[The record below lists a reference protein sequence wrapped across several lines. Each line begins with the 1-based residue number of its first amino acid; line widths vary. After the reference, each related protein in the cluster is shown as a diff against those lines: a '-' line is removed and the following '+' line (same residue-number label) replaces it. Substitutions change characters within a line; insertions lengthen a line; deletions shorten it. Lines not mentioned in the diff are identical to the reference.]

1 MVDSSVEIARTRM
14 RPARTASRRGKYIQ
28 SRRAL
33 KVGLAFISPWI
44 LGFLAFTVIPLAT
57 SLYYSFTDY
66 NGLSVSNWVG
76 FRNYEQI
83 FTKDPYIRVALYN
96 TLYLA
101 VFGVVLG
108 GVLAFVI
115 ALLLNQ
121 KVRGIGIYRTLF
133 YLPTMLP
140 IVVSA
145 FVFTLVLDPSTG
157 VLNKVLGWFGVTG
170 PGWLFSTTW
179 SKPALII
186 LGLWGV
192 GNSVIIYL
200 AGLQDIPKHL
210 IEAATVDGAGWW
222 ARLRNVTMPL
232 LSPIIFFN
240 LLLAIIY
247 AFQNFISVFYLTSNG
262 GGSTAGGPANST
274 MTWGLLIYED
284 AFVNSQI
291 GYASAMSWL
300 MLIFVLIITALMFGM
315 SKRWVYYEGAGP
327 R

>member
-1 MVDSSVEIARTRM
+1 MVDSSVEIARTQAKP
-14 RPARTASRRGKYIQ
+14 RPVRPRGRYVNSRR
-28 SRRAL
+28 SL

-44 LGFLAFTVIPLAT
+44 AGFLAFTVIPLGT
-57 SLYYSFTDY
+57 SLYYSFTNY
-66 NGLSVSNWVG
+66 NGLGISDWVG
-76 FRNYEQI
+76 FRNYRQI
-83 FTKDPYIRVALYN
+83 FTADPYIRTALYN

-108 GVLAFVI
+108 GILALCL

-121 KVRGIGIYRTLF
+121 RVRGIGIYRTLF

-145 FVFTLVLDPSTG
+145 FVFSLVLDPSTG
-157 VLNKVLGWFGVTG
+157 VLNRVLGWFGVAG
-170 PGWLFSTTW
+170 PAWLFSTTW
-179 SKPALII
+179 SKPALVI

-192 GNSVIIYL
+192 GNTVIIYL
-200 AGLQDIPKHL
+200 AGLQDIPRHL
-210 IEAATVDGAGWW
+210 VEAATVDGAGWW
-222 ARLRNVTMPL
+222 ARLRNVTLPM

-247 AFQNFISVFYLTSNG
+247 AFQNFISVFYLTSG
-262 GGSTAGGPANST
+262 AGGSTAGGPANST

-300 MLIFVLIITALMFGM
+300 MLLFVLVITLLMFAL
-315 SKRWVYYEGAGP
+315 SKRWVYYEGAGN